1 MENGLKEFLD
11 QCIYRMDE
19 NSKRVNKCLDS
30 LSEEEVW
37 KRPNASSNT
46 IGNLIL
52 HLCGNIRQ
60 YIISSLGN
68 TPDIR
73 VRAEEFSAQ
82 KSLAK
87 AELHNRLAS
96 TTEEAKQVMTNV
108 TYDELLR
115 KRQVQGFD
123 MSGIG
128 IVVHATEHYSYHTG
142 QVALLTKLW
151 KNKDLGF
158 YAGVDLDVT
167 NEE

>member
-1 MENGLKEFLD
+1 
-11 QCIYRMDE
+11 
-19 NSKRVNKCLDS
+19 
-30 LSEEEVW
+30 
-37 KRPNASSNT
+37 
-46 IGNLIL
+46 
-52 HLCGNIRQ
+52 
-60 YIISSLGN
+60 
-68 TPDIR
+68 
-73 VRAEEFSAQ
+73 
-82 KSLAK
+82 
-87 AELHNRLAS
+87 
-96 TTEEAKQVMTNV
+96 MTNV

>member
-1 MENGLKEFLD
+1 MENGLKEFLH

-19 NSKRVNKCLDS
+19 NSKRVNKCLDA

-46 IGNLIL
+46 IGNLIV

-60 YIISSLGN
+60 YVMSSLGN
-68 TPDIR
+68 SPDVR
-73 VRAEEFSAQ
+73 TRAEEFSME
-82 KSLAK
+82 KHLTK
-87 AELHNRLAS
+87 AELRNRLAGA
-96 TTEEAKQVMTNV
+96 TEEAKQVMINV
-108 TYDELLR
+108 TYEELLR
-115 KRQVQGFD
+115 KRKVQGFD

-128 IVVHATEHYSYHTG
+128 ILVHVTEHYSYHTG

-151 KNKDLGF
+151 KNEDLGF
-158 YAGVDLDVT
+158 YAGVNLDVT